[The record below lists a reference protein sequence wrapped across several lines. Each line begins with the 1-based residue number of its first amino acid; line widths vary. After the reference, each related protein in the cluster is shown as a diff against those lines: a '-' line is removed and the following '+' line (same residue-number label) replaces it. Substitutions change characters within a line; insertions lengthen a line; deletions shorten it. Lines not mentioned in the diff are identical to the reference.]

1 MKKGPE
7 IRGLFCFFGRGDR
20 IRTYDPLVPNQMR
33 YQAALRPD
41 SAILTH
47 NHWMLS
53 TLDTATNPLKGVRVL
68 TLALN
73 LPGPAAVMRLKAMG
87 AKCTKLEPLAAAG
100 KHTADP
106 MGIYKPAAYQEMHQ
120 GLKVLQA
127 ELKSERGQA
136 ALHKQLAQ
144 TDVLI
149 TSFRPSALVKLG
161 LTWRA
166 LHKRYPALCMVSIV
180 GALGERAEEA
190 GHDLT
195 YQAEAG
201 LVNGL
206 DVPASLYADMSGALF
221 ATEAVL
227 QALLLRQRPG
237 RSQGKG
243 VFHEVALSQASAFVA
258 LPRTWGL
265 TTSTG
270 EVGGAHAGYKV
281 YPCKNGRVAVAALE
295 PHFAQRLC
303 EAAGLAQQAALQM
316 HKRTTHQG
324 IAQFL
329 ATQTRAQLDKLASS
343 KDIPLHTL
351 PR

>member
-1 MKKGPE
+1 M
-7 IRGLFCFFGRGDR
+7 
-20 IRTYDPLVPNQMR
+20 T
-33 YQAALRPD
+33 AAQHT
-41 SAILTH
+41 S
-47 NHWMLS
+47 LS
-53 TLDTATNPLKGVRVL
+53 VAPLKGVRVL

-73 LPGPAAVMRLKAMG
+73 LPGPAAVMRLQAMG
-87 AKCTKLEPLAAAG
+87 AKCTKLEPLAPSG
-100 KHTADP
+100 MSTADP
-106 MGIYKPAAYQEMHQ
+106 MGIYKPAAYAEMHK

-127 ELKSERGQA
+127 DLKSERGQA

-161 LTWRA
+161 LAWKE
-166 LHKRYPALCMVSIV
+166 LHKRYPALCVVSIV
-180 GALGERAEEA
+180 GAPGERAEEA

-195 YQAEAG
+195 YQADSG

-206 DVPASLYADMSGALF
+206 EMPASLYADMGGSLF
-221 ATEAVL
+221 TTEAVL

-237 RSQGKG
+237 KAHGKG
-243 VFHEVALSQASAFVA
+243 VLHEVALCDASTYLA

-265 TTSTG
+265 TAPNG
-270 EVGGAHAGYKV
+270 DVGGAHAGYKV
-281 YPCKNGRVAVAALE
+281 YPCK
-295 PHFAQRLC
+295 
-303 EAAGLAQQAALQM
+303 QAATQM
-316 HKRTTHQG
+316 HKRSTHES

-329 ATQTRAQLDKLASS
+329 ASQTRAQLDKLASS

>member
-1 MKKGPE
+1 M
-7 IRGLFCFFGRGDR
+7 
-20 IRTYDPLVPNQMR
+20 
-33 YQAALRPD
+33 
-41 SAILTH
+41 S
-47 NHWMLS
+47 
-53 TLDTATNPLKGVRVL
+53 
-68 TLALN
+68 
-73 LPGPAAVMRLKAMG
+73 
-87 AKCTKLEPLAAAG
+87 
-100 KHTADP
+100 TADP
-106 MGIYKPAAYQEMHQ
+106 MGIYKPAAYDVMHQ

-127 ELKSERGQA
+127 DLKSERGQA

-161 LTWRA
+161 LAWKE
-166 LHKRYPALCMVSIV
+166 LHKRYPALCVVSIV
-180 GALGERAEEA
+180 GAPGERAEEA

-195 YQAEAG
+195 YQADSG

-206 DVPASLYADMSGALF
+206 EMPASLYADMGGSLF

-237 RSQGKG
+237 RAQGKG
-243 VFHEVALSQASAFVA
+243 VFHEVALCDASAYLA

-265 TTSTG
+265 TMPNG
-270 EVGGAHAGYKV
+270 DVGGAHAGYKV

-295 PHFAQRLC
+295 PHFAARLC
-303 EAAGLAQQAALQM
+303 EAAGLGKDTAKHM
-316 HKRTTHQG
+316 HKRTTHEG

-329 ATQTRAQLDKLASS
+329 AAQTRAQLDKLAATQ
-343 KDIPLHTL
+343 DIPLHTM

>member
-1 MKKGPE
+1 M
-7 IRGLFCFFGRGDR
+7 
-20 IRTYDPLVPNQMR
+20 
-33 YQAALRPD
+33 
-41 SAILTH
+41 
-47 NHWMLS
+47 
-53 TLDTATNPLKGVRVL
+53 TATPHRTASAAPLKGVRVL

-73 LPGPAAVMRLKAMG
+73 LPGPAAVMRLQAMG
-87 AKCTKLEPLAAAG
+87 AKCTKLEPLAPAG
-100 KHTADP
+100 LHTADP
-106 MGIYKPAAYQEMHQ
+106 MGIYKPAAYDDMHK

-127 ELKSERGQA
+127 DLKSDRGQA

-161 LTWRA
+161 LAWKE
-166 LHKRYPALCMVSIV
+166 LHQRYPALCVVSIV
-180 GALGERAEEA
+180 GASGTRAEEA

-195 YQAEAG
+195 YQADSG
-201 LVNGL
+201 LISGL
-206 DVPASLYADMSGALF
+206 DMPASLYADMGGSLF

-237 RSQGKG
+237 RTQGQG
-243 VFHEVALSQASAFVA
+243 VFHEVALSEASAYLA

-265 TTSTG
+265 TAPQG
-270 EVGGAHAGYKV
+270 DVGGAHAGYKV

-295 PHFAQRLC
+295 PHFAARLC
-303 EAAGLAQQAALQM
+303 EAAGLGKVAAKHM
-316 HKRTTHQG
+316 HQRRTHAG